1 MEEGSL
7 IAEFYAGKTV
17 LITGATGLIGKVLI
31 WKLLHSCPDVDK
43 IYILVRPK
51 RGKEVHQRV
60 EQILQVPVN
69 TQSISLN

>member
-1 MEEGSL
+1 MEDRSL

-31 WKLLHSCPDVDK
+31 WKLLYSCPDVDK

-51 RGKEVHQRV
+51 RGKDVQQRV
-60 EQILQVPVN
+60 EEILRVPV
-69 TQSISLN
+69 IIFI